1 MKISKRRHDLDLSTI
16 VADAINCGN
25 FSLGLIVGRRSY
37 GYGISF
43 YPVYCSAQHHLFSAN
58 LDILAKLSP
67 SSC

>member
-16 VADAINCGN
+16 VGDAINCGN
-25 FSLGLIVGRRSY
+25 FSLGLIVGRRCY
-37 GYGISF
+37 DYGISF
-43 YPVYCSAQHHLFSAN
+43 CPVYCPAQHQLCRAN